1 MLIDFLTA
9 PDRFGKFGFSVFIVG
24 HDVDC
29 FDDNISDFAS
39 EALGVS
45 SFQL

>member
-9 PDRFGKFGFSVFIVG
+9 PDRFGKFDISAFIVG
-24 HDVDC
+24 DDVDC
-29 FDDNISDFAS
+29 FDGNIFYFSS